1 MLKKMMV
8 VLAASFLLTV
18 PAFAS
23 EAGKTVVQVSGTSQ
37 QEVTPDIARISLVV
51 NSIQDNIEKAKTD
64 NVRQVNKVM
73 AALRDQGIGSEQI
86 KTDTYQINPL
96 YNYEKD
102 KLPVL
107 KGYQVT
113 QRLEVRTGIEQA
125 GTIVNEVT
133 QAGASEISSIRFET
147 ADETAGKDKAMQE
160 AIQDALRKAE
170 VIAGALHKR
179 VANITL
185 INESGVFYN
194 PVMLESRMFKA
205 AAADSAAPN
214 IPAGKVSIGAN
225 VQVTVE
231 LE

>member
-1 MLKKMMV
+1 MLKKIML
-8 VLAASFLLTV
+8 VLAASLLLAV

-23 EAGKTVVQVSGTSQ
+23 EAGKTVVQVSGASQ
-37 QEVTPDIARISLVV
+37 QEVTPDTARISLVV
-51 NSIQDNIEKAKTD
+51 NSIQDTIEKAKAD
-64 NVRQVNKVM
+64 NVRQMNKVL
-73 AALRDQGIGSEQI
+73 AALREQGIGSEQI

-133 QAGASEISSIRFET
+133 KAGANEIGSIRFET
-147 ADETAGKDKAMQE
+147 ADETGSKDKALQE

-170 VIAGALHKR
+170 VIAGTLHKR

-194 PVMLESRMFKA
+194 PVMLETRMFKTVS
-205 AAADSAAPN
+205 ADSGAPN
-214 IPAGKVSIGAN
+214 IPAGKVTVGAN

>member
-1 MLKKMMV
+1 MFKKIIL
-8 VLAASFLLTV
+8 VLAASLLLAV

-23 EAGKTVVQVSGTSQ
+23 EAAKTVVQVSGASQ
-37 QEVTPDIARISLVV
+37 QEVTPDTARISLVV
-51 NSIQDNIEKAKTD
+51 NSIQDTIEKAKAD
-64 NVRQVNKVM
+64 NVRQVNKVL

-86 KTDTYQINPL
+86 KTDTYQIYPL

-133 QAGASEISSIRFET
+133 RAGANEIASIRFET
-147 ADETAGKDKAMQE
+147 ADETSSKDKALQE

-170 VIAGALHKR
+170 VIAGTLHKR

-194 PVMLESRMFKA
+194 PVMLETRMFKA
-205 AAADSAAPN
+205 VSADSGAPN
-214 IPAGKVSIGAN
+214 IPAGKVTVGAN

>member
-1 MLKKMMV
+1 MLKKMIL
-8 VLAASFLLTV
+8 VLAASLLLAV

-23 EAGKTVVQVSGTSQ
+23 EAAKTVVQVSGTSQ
-37 QEVTPDIARISLVV
+37 QEVTPDTAQISLVV
-51 NSIQDNIEKAKTD
+51 NSIQDNIEKAKAD
-64 NVRQVNKVM
+64 NVRQMNKVL
-73 AALRDQGIGSEQI
+73 AALREQGIGSEQI

-113 QRLEVRTGIEQA
+113 QRLEVRTAIEQA

-133 QAGASEISSIRFET
+133 QAGANEITSIRFET
-147 ADETAGKDKAMQE
+147 ADETSSKDKALQE

-170 VIAGALHKR
+170 VIAGTLHKR

-194 PVMLESRMFKA
+194 PVMLETRMFKA
-205 AAADSAAPN
+205 ASADSGAPN
-214 IPAGKVSIGAN
+214 IPAGKVTVGAN

>member
-1 MLKKMMV
+1 MLKKV
-8 VLAASFLLTV
+8 ILVLAASLLLAV

-23 EAGKTVVQVSGTSQ
+23 EATKTVVQVSGTSQ
-37 QEVTPDIARISLVV
+37 QEVTPDTARISLVV
-51 NSIQDNIEKAKTD
+51 NSIQDNIEKAKAD
-64 NVRQVNKVM
+64 NVRQVNKVL
-73 AALRDQGIGSEQI
+73 AALREQGISSEQI

-113 QRLEVRTGIEQA
+113 QRMEVRTGIEQA
-125 GTIVNEVT
+125 GTIINEVT
-133 QAGASEISSIRFET
+133 QAGANEIASIRFET
-147 ADETAGKDKAMQE
+147 ADETGSKDKALQE
-160 AIQDALRKAE
+160 AIQDALRKAG
-170 VIAGALHKR
+170 VIAGTLHKR

-194 PVMLESRMFKA
+194 PVMLETRMFKA
-205 AAADSAAPN
+205 VSADSGAPN
-214 IPAGKVSIGAN
+214 IPAGKVTVGAN